1 MFINFKKLLTLI
13 SFICFLTIIN
23 KNAYSNDLEASISY
37 PEKPYYVFENPAGE
51 GSEKEAIN
59 KDAYYGYRIFHQN
72 CHVCHGKAARGS
84 SFAPNLLESY
94 NHVKGGGK
102 SGNGQIYE
110 STYEWFMDTVVNG
123 YKREMAGGT
132 VNVMPQHGDVLDVM
146 NNIDG
151 MYGYIAAMAE
161 GKLKTRD
168 RPGKGWKLKQP

>member
-1 MFINFKKLLTLI
+1 MNIFRKNLSLSAIAGFLLVALYQIAWADHHNFEF
-13 SFICFLTIIN
+13 S
-23 KNAYSNDLEASISY
+23 
-37 PEKPYYVFENPAGE
+37 PEKPYYVIPDPSATEA
-51 GSEKEAIN
+51 SEKEAIN
-59 KDAYYGYRIFHQN
+59 KASYYGYRIFHQN

-102 SGNGQIYE
+102 SGNGNTYE
-110 STYEWFMDTVVNG
+110 STYEWFLDTVVNG

-151 MYGYIAAMAE
+151 IYGYIAAMAE
-161 GKLKTRD
+161 GALKTRD
-168 RPGKGWKLKQP
+168 RPGKGWKLK

>member
-1 MFINFKKLLTLI
+1 MISYFNKLIFTVVLI
-13 SFICFLTIIN
+13 VFSFISVVLADHEPYEF
-23 KNAYSNDLEASISY
+23 S
-37 PEKPYYVFENPAGE
+37 PEKPFYVIPNPSAE
-51 GSEKEAIN
+51 EASEKQAIN
-59 KDAYYGYRIFHQN
+59 KSAYYGYRIYHQN

-102 SGNGQIYE
+102 SGNGQVYDN
-110 STYEWFMDTVVNG
+110 TYEWFLDTVVNG

-151 MYGYIAAMAE
+151 IYSYLAMMAE
-161 GKLKTRD
+161 GKLTTRD
-168 RPGKGWKLKQP
+168 RPGKGWKLKH

>member
-1 MFINFKKLLTLI
+1 MKFN
-13 SFICFLTIIN
+13 IN
-23 KNAYSNDLEASISY
+23 KFLSLSLFFVATAFISKEALSDHHNY
-37 PEKPYYVFENPAGE
+37 EFTPEKPYYVIPNPDGE

-59 KDAYYGYRIFHQN
+59 KKSYYGYRIFHQN

-84 SFAPNLLESY
+84 SFAPNLLEAY
-94 NHVKGGGK
+94 NHAKGGNK
-102 SGNGQIYE
+102 TGNGQVYE
-110 STYEWFMDTVVNG
+110 STYEWFLDTVVNG

-151 MYGYIAAMAE
+151 IYGYIAAMAE

-168 RPGKGWKLKQP
+168 RPGKGWKIPAK